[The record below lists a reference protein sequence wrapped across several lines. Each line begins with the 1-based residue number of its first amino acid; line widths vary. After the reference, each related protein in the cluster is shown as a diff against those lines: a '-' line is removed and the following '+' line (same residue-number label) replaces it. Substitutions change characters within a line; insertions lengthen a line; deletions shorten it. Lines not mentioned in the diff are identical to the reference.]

1 MCWCF
6 LSQEHCLFASISIPF
21 RLMRYRILMMLG
33 LCRSKACSQSVVQ
46 GLHFA
51 SGYHAFQLCHTET
64 ADVVMNIVEA
74 LAAYTLQDEMTVQA
88 YFLTEAV
95 AAEGAVLPLLFMVLH
110 PEVNALEAMEVCFV
124 EVLFVVFLSSF
135 SLLFAHFADDR
146 SRQLQGQ
153 RFQRTE
159 CEIEVQYGEE

>member
-1 MCWCF
+1 
-6 LSQEHCLFASISIPF
+6 
-21 RLMRYRILMMLG
+21 
-33 LCRSKACSQSVVQ
+33 
-46 GLHFA
+46 
-51 SGYHAFQLCHTET
+51 
-64 ADVVMNIVEA
+64 MNIVEA

-88 YFLTEAV
+88 DFLAEAV

-124 EVLFVVFLSSF
+124 EVLFVVFLSPF

-153 RFQRTE
+153 RFQRAE
-159 CEIEVQYGEE
+159 HEIEIQYGEE